1 MVLFL
6 YSDSGGNMK
15 IYLDV
20 VFFINFMFDL
30 LLLISVGL
38 ERKNLPRLRRF
49 LLGAFLG
56 SLSLIFLFFNMNS
69 IILFLLKVVVSIF
82 MVLGTFGYHNKD
94 HFWANIKSLYG
105 SSIILGGML
114 YVLNIQF
121 SYKQEGFIFFHDGTS
136 INLIII
142 IIASPIIFFL
152 YFKELQKRK
161 EEKNFLYSIV
171 ITYKNQTL
179 QVQGYLDTGNTIIDP
194 YKKRHIIILD
204 NKKITPKI
212 EEAILVPF
220 QTVGHQGLLRCI
232 VPDEIKI
239 EDKVLPKNKYLIGF
253 SNEKINLKGSNC
265 ILPSEIREELK

>member
-94 HFWANIKSLYG
+94 HFFFNIKSHYG

-114 YVLNIQF
+114 YYEISVF
-121 SYKQEGFIFFHDGTS
+121 Y
-136 INLIII
+136 
-142 IIASPIIFFL
+142 P
-152 YFKELQKRK
+152 
-161 EEKNFLYSIV
+161 IV
-171 ITYKNQTL
+171 INGEL
-179 QVQGYLDTGNTIIDP
+179 N
-194 YKKRHIIILD
+194 
-204 NKKITPKI
+204 
-212 EEAILVPF
+212 LV
-220 QTVGHQGLLRCI
+220 
-232 VPDEIKI
+232 K
-239 EDKVLPKNKYLIGF
+239 
-253 SNEKINLKGSNC
+253 
-265 ILPSEIREELK
+265 